1 MKRILLPCLLAFT
14 IACQNQA
21 TEQEEKDQA
30 ISVKNFETYKSLF
43 VEGLWK
49 LNPIWASYEGYHF
62 YDYML
67 PIPNEAN
74 KREQL
79 AFAEEQL
86 KKLQEFELEKLSDEE
101 KIDYYLIRDYLES
114 QDFFLNQFK
123 EEEWNPASYNLGG
136 AFFQVI
142 NYREND
148 LNKRLED
155 LSKKLEKVPAY
166 YAQAK
171 QNLNRPTQVHT
182 ELAIQQLAGSKSIFQ
197 DKLMDSLE
205 VSTHDKVFKE
215 DFAQKVNQALASIDD
230 YVSHLEDLLPTLDSS
245 NSRSFRIGPE
255 QFEKKFSYEIQ
266 SAYTAEEI
274 FQAAVEAKSDLHDKM
289 YALSEE
295 LWPKYFGEAEKP
307 GRRLAQIQMVINE
320 VSKKHVHRD
329 SFITAIRQQI
339 PQLEN
344 FVRENDLLTLDPEKP
359 LIVRE
364 TPQYMRGFAGASI
377 SAPGPYDQNAETYY
391 NVTPL
396 DAYTEEEAESYL
408 REYNHY
414 TLQVLNIHEAIPGHY
429 TQLVY
434 SNQSPS
440 LIKSILGNGAMI
452 EGWAVYTE
460 RMMLE
465 AGYGDG
471 MEMGLMYYKWN
482 LRTVCNT
489 ILDYGVHVN
498 NFTEADAMQLLMREA
513 FQEKSEAIGKWRRA
527 RLSQVQ
533 LCSYFTGYYEI
544 MQLRDELKA
553 LQGKDF
559 DLKAFHE
566 KFLSYGSAPVKY
578 IRRLMLNEI
587 KKQEVDN
594 QQPSWLWIKLNASIA
609 WWYFKIVDIRQPFSV

>member
-1 MKRILLPCLLAFT
+1 MAYLYFLSKIMKHYLLSFFVIALV
-14 IACQNQA
+14 ACQEKSQPKAEKEQA
-21 TEQEEKDQA
+21 LSA
-30 ISVKNFETYKSLF
+30 SNFETYKADF
-43 VEGLWK
+43 VEDLWK
-49 LNPIWASYEGYHF
+49 LDPIRASYEGYHL
-62 YDYML
+62 YDYAL
-67 PIPNEAN
+67 PMPNQEQKEAY
-74 KREQL
+74 L
-79 AFAEEQL
+79 AFADEYL
-86 KKLQEFELEKLSDEE
+86 KRLEDFELEALAETNQ
-101 KIDYYLIRDYLES
+101 IDYHLIGNFLKS
-114 QDFFLNQFK
+114 QDFY
-123 EEEWNPASYNLGG
+123 WNEFERETWDPAAYNLGG
-136 AFFQVI
+136 AFFQVL
-142 NYREND
+142 NYREKE
-148 LNKRLED
+148 LEKRLDD
-155 LSKKLEKVPAY
+155 LAKKLEKVPAY

-171 QNLNRPTQVHT
+171 QNLNKPTKVHT
-182 ELAIQQLAGSKSIFQ
+182 GLAIQQMKGSKSIFQ
-197 DKLMDSLE
+197 ENLMDSLE
-205 VSTHDKVFKE
+205 ASSHNTVFKE
-215 DFAQKVNQALASIDD
+215 AFAQKVNQAIAAIDD
-230 YVSHLEDLLPTLDSS
+230 YVVFLEDLRSNLDS
-245 NSRSFRIGPE
+245 NTAKSFRIGPE

-266 SAYTAEEI
+266 SAYTSQEI

-307 GRRLAQIQMVINE
+307 GSRLAQIKMVIDQ
-320 VSKKHVHRD
+320 VSLKHVSRD

-339 PQLEN
+339 PQLEA

-359 LIVRE
+359 LVVRE
-364 TPQYMRGFAGASI
+364 TPEYMRGFAGASI
-377 SAPGPYDQNAETYY
+377 SAPGPYDQDAETYY

-396 DAYTEEEAESYL
+396 DAYTAEEAESYL

-452 EGWAVYTE
+452 EGWAVYAE

-498 NFTEADAMQLLMREA
+498 NFTKADAMQLLMKEA
-513 FQEKSEAIGKWRRA
+513 FQEKSEAEGKWRRA

-533 LCSYFTGYYEI
+533 LCSYFTGFYEI
-544 MQLRDELKA
+544 MQLREEVKA
-553 LQGKDF
+553 LQGEAF
-559 DLKAFHE
+559 DLKSFHE

-578 IRRLMLNEI
+578 IRQLMLTEL
-587 KKQEVDN
+587 KEKQAEH
-594 QQPSWLWIKLNASIA
+594 QKPLSSSAS
-609 WWYFKIVDIRQPFSV
+609 